1 MPTDGAAKPKTAILA
16 ADIAGYSALMG
27 ADEADTVR
35 SLAGRDV
42 ESKRVVAR
50 LLEVDPTLR
59 MSALKNSL
67 PPSQR
72 PEYLIKYADALQ
84 KAGLPD

>member
-27 ADEADTVR
+27 ADEAETVR

-42 ESKRVVAR
+42 ETKRLVAR
-50 LLEVDPTLR
+50 LLEVDPTPR
-59 MSALKNSL
+59 MSALKNT
-67 PPSQR
+67 PVPA
-72 PEYLIKYADALQ
+72 PGI
-84 KAGLPD
+84 PDKVCRCSTKGGPT